1 MTVGE
6 IHFER
11 KGSHSVR
18 QILTIATL
26 GIACLAVYAV
36 DLDRGD
42 SGWERRAEGEQEG
55 RPLPGPIFESV
66 SAYELALAA
75 RPDQLEA
82 RWKVLRSLHFA
93 GEFAAESD
101 KEKREIFSRARGIA
115 EEGLD
120 RLARRLGSDV
130 RLEALPP
137 NAVEPR
143 LEAAGVSPTDVARVY
158 FWAAIN
164 WGAWSQTVGLWS
176 AVQQGVANH
185 LHDYTRVAIA
195 LDPEYED
202 GGAFRLLGS
211 LHAKLPRVP
220 WVSGWV
226 DREEAIPL
234 IERAYEIAPQNP
246 GNRLLLAV
254 TLLELA
260 PDRRS
265 EGLELLDEVA
275 QLTPRASMRIEDLA
289 MRRTARDR
297 VGEERSDRGAA
308 R

>member
-1 MTVGE
+1 
-6 IHFER
+6 
-11 KGSHSVR
+11 
-18 QILTIATL
+18 
-26 GIACLAVYAV
+26 
-36 DLDRGD
+36 
-42 SGWERRAEGEQEG
+42 
-55 RPLPGPIFESV
+55 
-66 SAYELALAA
+66 
-75 RPDQLEA
+75 
-82 RWKVLRSLHFA
+82 
-93 GEFAAESD
+93 
-101 KEKREIFSRARGIA
+101 
-115 EEGLD
+115 
-120 RLARRLGSDV
+120 
-130 RLEALPP
+130 
-137 NAVEPR
+137 
-143 LEAAGVSPTDVARVY
+143 
-158 FWAAIN
+158 
-164 WGAWSQTVGLWS
+164 
-176 AVQQGVANH
+176 VANH